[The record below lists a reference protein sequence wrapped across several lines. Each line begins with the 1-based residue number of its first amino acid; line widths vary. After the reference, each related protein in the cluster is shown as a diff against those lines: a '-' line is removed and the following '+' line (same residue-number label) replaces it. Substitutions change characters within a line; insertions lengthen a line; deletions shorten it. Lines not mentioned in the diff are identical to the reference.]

1 MSLAFNEQQK
11 KAVEHKGGPLLIIAG
26 AGTGK
31 TAVVTGRILSL
42 LKSGAPPSSILALT
56 FMEKAARE
64 MMERIDE
71 EMPMGYEEVWV
82 STFHSF
88 CDKILRSEAFF
99 LGMDPNYKLM
109 TEAEAYAF
117 FKRNIF
123 DLPLKELRPL
133 NSPSKFISEI
143 LKFYS
148 RLQDEDVGCLEFA
161 DYVKKEKGNMEK
173 EQYVEMKELSDTYTA
188 WTELKE
194 KEGRMTF
201 GDLISNT
208 IRLFRE
214 KPHILEKYR
223 EKFEHVLVDEYQDT
237 NYAQNLLVNILML
250 GKDFE
255 KASAEERKK
264 ANITVV
270 GDDDQAI
277 YKFRGAAISNI
288 LQFKEVYPELKR
300 VVLTQ
305 NYRSNQEILD
315 CAYGLIKNNNPYRLE
330 ETEGIQK
337 KLFAV
342 KEPVDDAVRLI
353 FAGDINEEA
362 DLIAREILR
371 LAGVSESEVRKF
383 DSKGQAYLLN
393 PEKGDYKFSDICILI
408 RSNSHADEIAP
419 VLRYYG
425 IPYKYSGKKTLYA
438 RPEVKFLISFLKV
451 VCDYKD
457 DLNMFNLL
465 QMEFWNLE
473 TRDFMEVFSSAK
485 REKISAFEFL
495 NSVLSGRRENFAKKS
510 FSENG
515 VESFKLLVGIL
526 KKSFE
531 KVKKGSAT
539 SQILYDF
546 LKESGYLK
554 ELESEDSGES
564 GFKIQNIAKFFE
576 LVKKF
581 EQENKGSNIFEY
593 LDYLDYSVE
602 IGETPSIDDDV
613 FAEYDAVNISTVHG
627 AKGLEFPV
635 VFMVS
640 LVKDRFPARN
650 MSETLP
656 VPLDLVK
663 EELPEQEEKTNIQ
676 EERRLFYVGATR
688 AEERLFLTAAQ
699 YYGESRSRKS
709 KPSIFLNELLE
720 RDVSEELDSVEP
732 KKFSFAKDIC
742 TVVDETIP
750 PAFLEDF
757 GKKISYSEVND
768 YEGCPKKYRYKY
780 VLKIPVPLTHNATFG
795 SAVHATLNDFYK
807 LVKASNDGF
816 EGFLEKPSLEDLFRL
831 YEKNWRSD
839 GYESRKHEED
849 KKKEGYEMLEKFFN
863 EMHTGDERVLELEK
877 RFKFKVDDVL
887 VSGAVDR
894 IDLLEDDG
902 VELIDYKTGRSKKQ
916 KEVDVDIQLVIYGIF
931 AKEVMGYENVK
942 ASLMF
947 LGEGIKMSTEIDE
960 GKMEDVKKKVKDVA
974 GLIAGC
980 NFEAKPS
987 YFGCRYCDYRSVC
1000 DDVFN

>member
-863 EMHTGDERVLELEK
+863 EMHTGDEKVLELEK

-960 GKMEDVKKKVKDVA
+960 GKMKDVKKKVKDVA